1 MHFNLAVSM
10 KYLTEG
16 SAQLLTQL
24 KCIKYTVRIDAED
37 IVRLRSC
44 FLCRLQKAFLPY
56 QPGLSSSDLYLHI
69 CSGTLEPADDSECTN
84 APPNCSHSSVVHL
97 SYF

>member
-10 KYLTEG
+10 KYLTDG

-24 KCIKYTVRIDAED
+24 KCIKYTVRIEAED
-37 IVRLRSC
+37 IVRFRSCC

-56 QPGLSSSDLYLHI
+56 QPGLLSSDLYLHI
-69 CSGTLEPADDSECTN
+69 CIGTL
-84 APPNCSHSSVVHL
+84 
-97 SYF
+97 